1 MLFVAAAGFV
11 SKSADVQVTGRGG
24 RLAILAPLANWRGG
38 FAIKSLAPFLSNW
51 RGGFAH
57 QILGAI
63 FVRSG
68 DFCKSADV
76 QVTNLQGK
84 NNGRYMGQHT
94 PPKRQNYHPPRQQ
107 RAIHINTGLGD
118 AVGGK
123 YPR

>member
-24 RLAILAPLANWRGG
+24 GVDLL
-38 FAIKSLAPFLSNW
+38 IKSLAPFLSNW

-76 QVTNLQGK
+76 QVTNLQ
-84 NNGRYMGQHT
+84 
-94 PPKRQNYHPPRQQ
+94 RQ
-107 RAIHINTGLGD
+107 
-118 AVGGK
+118 K
-123 YPR
+123 